1 MVTSFEIFHI
11 YLVLRLGCYVYYL
24 GGSVYFNILL
34 NMVLIKDDSLA
45 FCINNQQIL
54 GLMFIFLLYCSWKPR
69 KSNSA
74 HPKST
79 ILKVFGIRSLWFLGL
94 CSTISYISIPS
105 FIYYF
110 SPKIFHLANFSQF
123 KNKPILVNLKINPWV
138 LDCILFRLHWDF
150 RHHLFIPSALSPVTL
165 PFTESLYW
173 ACTYLSSLSSFP
185 LSFPSCPSLFPL

>member
-34 NMVLIKDDSLA
+34 NLVLIKDDSLA

-79 ILKVFGIRSLWFLGL
+79 ILKMLLLCLVFTAFGFWDLVLLFHIFLFLVLFIISLQK
-94 CSTISYISIPS
+94 S
-105 FIYYF
+105 FTW
-110 SPKIFHLANFSQF
+110 Q
-123 KNKPILVNLKINPWV
+123 ILVNLKINP
-138 LDCILFRLHWDF
+138 F
-150 RHHLFIPSALSPVTL
+150 
-165 PFTESLYW
+165 
-173 ACTYLSSLSSFP
+173 
-185 LSFPSCPSLFPL
+185 